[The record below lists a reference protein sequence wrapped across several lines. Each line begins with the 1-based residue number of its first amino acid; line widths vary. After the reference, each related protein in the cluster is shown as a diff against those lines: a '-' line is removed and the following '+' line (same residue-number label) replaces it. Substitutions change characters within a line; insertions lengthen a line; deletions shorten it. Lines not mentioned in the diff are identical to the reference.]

1 MLKDLCIPKSP
12 DDNALEHYTRRD
24 ARQDA
29 GDIEAGI
36 SRTAIRNRAP

>member
-1 MLKDLCIPKSP
+1 MLKALRIPESP

-36 SRTAIRNRAP
+36 SRAAIRSRAP